1 MEALDLICRLI
12 DYQRETVDIAR
23 RLSARERPR
32 IINEHLLRMST
43 LSEMES

>member
-32 IINEHLLRMST
+32 IINGEFK
-43 LSEMES
+43 SEVQRARE